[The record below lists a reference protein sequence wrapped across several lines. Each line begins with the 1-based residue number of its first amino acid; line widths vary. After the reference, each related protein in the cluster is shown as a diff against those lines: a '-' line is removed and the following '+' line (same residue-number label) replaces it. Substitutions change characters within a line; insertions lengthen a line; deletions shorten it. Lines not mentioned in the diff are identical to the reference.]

1 VTLRYVVI
9 GAVAAAVALAFAP
22 ARASA
27 PQPGAGGASVHFT
40 AAGDFGTS
48 ADAQGV
54 MAGMASGSADFAL
67 ALGDLSYAGK
77 GSEPS
82 WCNLVK
88 SKVGPDFPFELISGN
103 HESAGLDGSITKFAA
118 CLPNRLPGSSAR
130 TARSG
135 TSTSQRLRRS
145 CALS

>member
-67 ALGDLSYAGK
+67 ALGDLSYAGR
-77 GSEPS
+77 
-82 WCNLVK
+82 
-88 SKVGPDFPFELISGN
+88 
-103 HESAGLDGSITKFAA
+103 A
-118 CLPNRLPGSSAR
+118 PNRVGATWSS
-130 TARSG
+130 
-135 TSTSQRLRRS
+135 RRS
-145 CALS
+145 VLTSRSS